1 MKSTLFK
8 LSVILSAVFI
18 MPSCFAQD
26 GAQETP
32 ATEEATVNETVEIE
46 ENAEQT
52 VPAAEAAP
60 TTEAVPETE
69 DAANAQPATEEAV
82 NVDQIVVPE
91 TGTPTEYMTFIE
103 KLMRVSRPGEQTREE
118 MIAHYTKLCKAQI
131 AAADKVI
138 EHKEST
144 EEQIHRA
151 VAIKINCL
159 RILIQTGDKD
169 AKIQLYKMPRQLAD
183 VGQSKIADDIAMGLI
198 NLTFQD
204 AQKTGDFSEIKAIV
218 AQTDETIKKT
228 PADDKDRLQR
238 LYLIKLLC
246 IKGLGQLQKVD
257 NSAEFDAVV
266 EEIQKAGLA
275 DMVEDIYMGKIA
287 ESLSRSVSKRDRE
300 MFNKT
305 AQAVDNMLVD
315 YGAKANVKAAAIAF
329 QTAFTEELFDVASAA
344 KRYEKYAQVLKD
356 IKDEKVQEI
365 VKSMTGSAKR
375 LNLVGNE
382 FNLTGKTFDGKDVKM
397 ADLKNKVV
405 LINFWSPSVRPCLE
419 EFDYLFRAYP
429 VYREKGF
436 EIVSIAL
443 DENREQLA
451 TVIKSVNFPWINM
464 WDEEALIGDTPI
476 SKYYGIV
483 AIPCMILIGKDGK
496 VISIDARGE
505 VLVNALAE
513 EFGPLPDLDDANNND
528 ANDDVNSAVNNDDDV
543 DLDNIDDTADDA
555 NDAADNTVD
564 DTPDDTDDGVA
575 GDANNP
581 VDGATDGANDTAAD
595 EEY

>member
-32 ATEEATVNETVEIE
+32 ATEETAVNETVEIE

-52 VPAAEAAP
+52 VPAA
-60 TTEAVPETE
+60 EAVPETE

-138 EHKEST
+138 EHKDST

-169 AKIQLYKMPRQLAD
+169 AKIQLYTMPRQLAD

-344 KRYEKYAQVLKD
+344 KRYEKYAQALKD

-528 ANDDVNSAVNNDDDV
+528 ANDDVNSTVNNDDDV

-555 NDAADNTVD
+555 NDAADNT
-564 DTPDDTDDGVA
+564 
-575 GDANNP
+575 P
-581 VDGATDGANDTAAD
+581 VDGAADGANDTAAD